1 MHSLRQKRM
10 ITGAALFPRERNV
23 ASPGLDSSTS
33 TFPPM
38 HWCVQF
44 GCYLWPPAYT
54 KCHLFTQSLTF
65 TLTDLWLID
74 LNTSVQAACFLKLI
88 IPCLSWLLGESLHSQ
103 CVSHTHTKV
112 KKKERYRQS
121 QWQTRD
127 LYSLLLLFWEGSLEK
142 KARGGFN
149 TGRPFSFCPIRS
161 ARKAHGRS
169 GLDTFSCLFYAIW
182 LGYWHSKPFGTFVS
196 TTTQKP
202 RANHPLKQVL
212 KNFKRE

>member
-65 TLTDLWLID
+65 TLTYLWLID

-88 IPCLSWLLGESLHSQ
+88 IPCLSWLGESLHSQ

-112 KKKERYRQS
+112 K
-121 QWQTRD
+121 
-127 LYSLLLLFWEGSLEK
+127 K

-202 RANHPLKQVL
+202 CANHPLKQVL
-212 KNFKRE
+212 KNFKR

>member
-1 MHSLRQKRM
+1 MDTGFCLQVCTAFAKKEWSQELHFFREKETLLPLVWTQAPPPFLPCIDVYSLGV
-10 ITGAALFPRERNV
+10 ICGHLHI
-23 ASPGLDSSTS
+23 L
-33 TFPPM
+33 
-38 HWCVQF
+38 
-44 GCYLWPPAYT
+44 
-54 KCHLFTQSLTF
+54 CHLFTKSLTF

-88 IPCLSWLLGESLHSQ
+88 IPCLSWLGESLHSQ

-112 KKKERYRQS
+112 K
-121 QWQTRD
+121 
-127 LYSLLLLFWEGSLEK
+127 K

-161 ARKAHGRS
+161 ARKAPGGS
-169 GLDTFSCLFYAIW
+169 DLDTFSCLFYAIW

-212 KNFKRE
+212 KNFKR